1 MLTIFIDR
9 HPVNFVY
16 PTNEQIVEMSRVR
29 PIEIYKLRWQ
39 VEKIRPYYIAS
50 IGITLANGTES
61 SMFTGI
67 PKEELSEIK
76 EIKIS
81 EQTKTIVASKTVGF
95 YATQNL
101 KFKNKEDQLI
111 GSTEILLDY
120 LDELDDP
127 IER

>member
-50 IGITLANGTES
+50 IGITLANGIES
-61 SMFTGI
+61 SMFTGV
-67 PKEELSEIK
+67 PEEELSEIK

-81 EQTKTIVASKTVGF
+81 EQTKTIVA
-95 YATQNL
+95 Y
-101 KFKNKEDQLI
+101 
-111 GSTEILLDY
+111 
-120 LDELDDP
+120 
-127 IER
+127 R